1 MRSIPPPSFGRFH
14 LPEEYR
20 RLLWPLAVSLLVHTF
35 LVWPTPEQALSTA
48 APGQPRHLRAN
59 LQQPPQAP
67 AVIDPSPGKITQT
80 TETAPLRAPEE
91 RSYPTPEAEPAAPGE
106 IANTPSEAP
115 AGTGSPSAQ
124 PIELAAPGVDVAG
137 LREYHIALGR
147 MARQFRRYP
156 PTAREAGWQGRV
168 VLRLTVAAG
177 GMPLGLTLLGSSN
190 YPVLDQAAL
199 DMMRLT
205 ASHTQVP
212 ESLRNRAF
220 TIDLAVD
227 FDLNDAP

>member
-1 MRSIPPPSFGRFH
+1 MLSIPQPSFGRFRI
-14 LPEEYR
+14 PEKHR
-20 RLLWPLAVSLLVHTF
+20 RLLWPLAASLLVHAL
-35 LVWPTPEQALSTA
+35 LVWPTPEQALSPA
-48 APGQPRHLRAN
+48 AAGQPRHLRAS
-59 LQQPPQAP
+59 LQQPTRAP
-67 AVIDPSPGKITQT
+67 AAPETSPGKIAQT
-80 TETAPLRAPEE
+80 TKTSPLRAPEE
-91 RSYPTPEAEPAAPGE
+91 RSYATPEAAPAAPGE
-106 IANTPSEAP
+106 IANAPSEAP
-115 AGTGSPSAQ
+115 AGTDSPS
-124 PIELAAPGVDVAG
+124 PPPVEPAAPGIDVAG

-168 VLRLTVAAG
+168 VLRLAVAAG
-177 GMPLGLTLLGSSN
+177 GMPLGLSLLGSSN

-199 DMMRLT
+199 DMMHLS
-205 ASHTQVP
+205 ASHAQVP